1 MAIQEAAKG
10 HIMNNHLQTN
20 RSSYRRQAGVGMI
33 EVLVALVISAFALLG
48 LAGLQITSLR
58 FQKTA
63 HFRSLASFSTADI
76 ADRMRANVAGSASY
90 VTTDTYLANPGATSG
105 ACSTTAGTIAN
116 VAARDL
122 CEWRL
127 NLKNTVNGGWGEIA
141 GDVVNGFTITV
152 YFNEPSKND
161 KTTSGVA
168 QENSL
173 DVNCRAAALS
183 GTNVDVRCFKTV
195 FLP

>member
-1 MAIQEAAKG
+1 M
-10 HIMNNHLQTN
+10 MNNHYQITPTIYRHQT
-20 RSSYRRQAGVGMI
+20 GVGMI

-63 HFRSLASFSTADI
+63 HFRSLASLGTADI

-90 VTTDTYLANPGATSG
+90 VTTDTYLANPGFTSG
-105 ACSTTAGTIAN
+105 ACSTTVGSIAN

-141 GDVVNGFTITV
+141 GNVVNGFTITV

-161 KTTSGVA
+161 KTTAGAV

-173 DVNCRAAALS
+173 DANCRAAALS

>member
-1 MAIQEAAKG
+1 M
-10 HIMNNHLQTN
+10 MNNRSQMN
-20 RSSYRRQAGVGMI
+20 RSIYRRQTGVGMI

-63 HFRSLASFSTADI
+63 HFRSLASFGTADI
-76 ADRMRANVAGSASY
+76 ADRMRANVAGSTGY
-90 VTTDTYLANPGATSG
+90 VTTEAYLANSGLTSG
-105 ACSTTAGTIAN
+105 ACSTTVGTPAN

-141 GDVVNGFTITV
+141 GDVTNGFTITV

-161 KTTSGVA
+161 KTTAGAA

-173 DVNCRAAALS
+173 DTNCRAAALS
-183 GTNVDVRCFKTV
+183 GTNVDVRCFRTV